1 MSKHTAAN
9 SCSASCCALASA
21 KLVNKGDQ
29 PERQEP
35 AIHVEHYA
43 CTCSRYAGHSSC
55 WQRRG
60 TSQDCG
66 FGNQR
71 VAIWDRTGAGW
82 RQVLLSCL
90 ATGRGSWLISVL
102 VRPKRARCVKGRNSS
117 RRWSGTWN

>member
-1 MSKHTAAN
+1 MSTYIAAN
-9 SCSASCCALASA
+9 SCSASCCSLASA

-35 AIHVEHYA
+35 AIYVEYYA

-66 FGNQR
+66 FRNQP
-71 VAIWDRTGAGW
+71 VAILVYIGVALFMGDLSL
-82 RQVLLSCL
+82 QVIVQERMCKK
-90 ATGRGSWLISVL
+90 
-102 VRPKRARCVKGRNSS
+102 PK
-117 RRWSGTWN
+117 